1 MRKNIMK
8 ILDKLFR
15 IYDDGIRVVVS
26 ILGLKFKFKSEYLE
40 YKRVM
45 EANLKKLSKLLNYVS
60 APSELPKAT
69 GKTVFIERN

>member
-1 MRKNIMK
+1 MK

-45 EANLKKLSKLLNYVS
+45 EANLKKLSKLLWKKLSLNYLVKKIF
-60 APSELPKAT
+60 L
-69 GKTVFIERN
+69 ILNML